1 MPPEGRRRRRR
12 WSLARLWRRWKR
24 KRRKGRS
31 GGAWTRRERAANRR
45 TRLVVAG
52 GAAGLGLLVVVGALL
67 GLNDIRRIK
76 SDLTAARVTLQR
88 TVDDPSALRTP
99 EGRST
104 ALGQVEAAQASIGRA
119 SSRASGSLPLRV
131 AGYVP
136 GLRAQ
141 SNGLVRL
148 VADAGT
154 AAGAGHDLLAKVDAL
169 ADRNQLRDGVVPL
182 DAVRELG
189 ADLGSTGKVLTGLSR
204 SAGGLWGPLADGR
217 RKFDQLARDGGTRL
231 TDGADAVHAALTFAG
246 ANGDRRYLVAV
257 LNNAEMRD
265 QGAVLQYVVTRFTNS
280 RLTFEA
286 SGSVADLAL
295 DRPTATPLPAGT
307 QAVFGPIKPTQVWQ
321 SVNATA
327 DFALSGRSMA
337 DMYRQATGQSVD
349 GVIAI
354 DVPGLAAI
362 LRVVGAVTAPG
373 VPGPVDA
380 SNVGTVLLHD
390 LYQGVPYS
398 GDQSG
403 RRERLGD
410 VTRAVIDRLTSGTRD
425 AVALGRELG
434 DASRGLHLRVWSQA
448 PEEEAVFERNGLGGG
463 PALADA
469 DRTFHLAVENRTA
482 TKLDYYVK
490 PSVLQEVELTK
501 QGALQVKTTVTVDN
515 QAPTGQVTPSYQL
528 GPDANTKKPGDYLA
542 WVLLW
547 GPSGSQQLQSS
558 VGESGLN
565 LSQFVTGMSAGEQR
579 VVVFQTVIPNAVRN
593 GRVDL
598 RLVPQPRLEA
608 VPLEVRFKAD
618 GWKTAGAARWQG
630 VWDHVLALSWGVT
643 R

>member
-1 MPPEGRRRRRR
+1 LPPEGRRHRRR

-31 GGAWTRRERAANRR
+31 GGAWTRRERRATRRLRLAA
-45 TRLVVAG
+45 LGAG
-52 GAAGLGLLVVVGALL
+52 AGVGLLVVLAAVL
-67 GLNDIRRIK
+67 GFNDVRRIRA
-76 SDLTAARVTLQR
+76 DLNGARATLQS
-88 TVDDPSALRTP
+88 TIDDPSALRTP
-99 EGRST
+99 EGRT
-104 ALGQVEAAQASIGRA
+104 AAVAQVEVAQASIANAARRA
-119 SSRASGSLPLRV
+119 HRSLPLRG
-131 AGYVP
+131 AAYVP

-141 SNGLVRL
+141 SDGLVEL
-148 VADAGT
+148 VADAGA
-154 AAGAGHDLLAKVDAL
+154 AAGAGHDLLSTVESL
-169 ADRNQLRDGVVPL
+169 AEANQLRDGVVPL
-182 DAVRELG
+182 DAARQLG
-189 ADLGSTGKVLTGLSR
+189 AKLASTGAAFTGLVR
-204 SAGGLWGPLADGR
+204 SADGLWGPLADGR
-217 RKFDQLARDGGTRL
+217 RKFDRLAGDGGTRL
-231 TDGADAVHAALTFAG
+231 SNGADAVQAALSFAG

-265 QGAVLQYVVTRFTNS
+265 QGAVLQYVIARFTGN
-280 RLTFEA
+280 RLSFEA
-286 SGSVADLAL
+286 SGSVGDLNL
-295 DRPTATPLPAGT
+295 DRPAATPLPPGT
-307 QAVFGPIKPTQVWQ
+307 EAVFGPIRPTQVWQ

-362 LRVVGAVTAPG
+362 LRVVGPVT
-373 VPGPVDA
+373 VPSVATPVDA
-380 SNVGTVLLHD
+380 QNVGTVLLHD

-410 VTRAVIDRLTSGTRD
+410 VTRALIDRLTTGSRD

-434 DASRGLHLRVWSQA
+434 DASRGLHLRLWSRVQ
-448 PEEEAVFERNGLGGG
+448 EEETVFERNGLGGG
-463 PALADA
+463 PAVTDA

-490 PSVLQEVELTK
+490 PSVLQEVELAK
-501 QGALQVKTTVTVDN
+501 DGALHVRTTVVVDN
-515 QAPTGQVTPSYQL
+515 RAPTGQVTPSYQL
-528 GPDANTKKPGDYLA
+528 GPDFYTKKPGDYLA

-547 GPSGSQQLQSS
+547 GPEGSQQLQNQ

-579 VVVFQTVIPNAVRN
+579 AVVFETVIPNAVRN

-608 VPLEVRFKAD
+608 VALEVRFKAA
-618 GWKTAGAARWQG
+618 GWKISGPASWQG
-630 VWDHVLALSWGVT
+630 AWDRVLTLSWGVK